1 MNSEAHSS
9 NPFVIH
15 FPECL
20 GDGDPQLVAGVMAI
34 IAIGIITIFWKKGWF
49 GNYATQ
55 SRSKYPLKKFRSQL
69 HP

>member
-15 FPECL
+15 FPEGL

-49 GNYATQ
+49 GNYAMQ
-55 SRSKYPLKKFRSQL
+55 SR
-69 HP
+69 